1 MSQPED
7 LLASFG
13 ERVRELRTAL
23 ELSQEDLGF
32 RSDLDRTYISDIER
46 GKRNVSLVNISALA
60 RALQVD
66 PSQLLAQR
74 PAPAVRNP
82 PDYRL
87 GEDFRIVCGFELTGE
102 MVKMAAVQA
111 AEELE
116 ALPFTLY
123 RSIDLKT
130 LSGIAGALFA
140 THVARFTGAIV
151 NPIEKG
157 HPDVIPAA
165 GASATEAELRNYGEG
180 LEIKCTVGNVQ
191 KGSQLTPGRRR
202 LDQLTGITW
211 QAHHREVTS
220 LMGLVIDFAGN
231 ETSQGRFPLIT
242 GIYFSCDL
250 EVEDWGKISGTTG
263 RNTKVTGMRSS
274 GKRKMADGWVLVLNE
289 EGLFERYQRLLGSS
303 ASTE

>member
-1 MSQPED
+1 MSQPD
-7 LLASFG
+7 DRLVSFG
-13 ERVRELRTAL
+13 ERIRELRIAL
-23 ELSQEDLGF
+23 DFSQEELGF

-74 PAPAVRNP
+74 PTPVVSNP

-87 GEDFRIVCGFELTGE
+87 REGFHVACGFELTGE
-102 MVKMAAVQA
+102 TVRTAAVQA

-130 LSGIAGALFA
+130 LSGIVGALFA
-140 THVARFTGAIV
+140 THVARLTGAIV

-220 LMGLVIDFAGN
+220 LMGVVIDFAGN

-274 GKRKMADGWVLVLNE
+274 GKRKMAEGWALILNE
-289 EGLFERYQRLLGSS
+289 EGLFERYHHLLGSS
-303 ASTE
+303 ASTQ